1 MKNWLFEVR
10 KNKRSGS
17 GEFTISADDVS
28 GTFTCSREP
37 GFNFCT
43 NLDVVKHQIGIYRK
57 MLQYTLSLRD
67 SLAGN
72 YGVLFGKL
80 ADDYANAETH
90 ESAAKAM
97 KTLKQLFAEI
107 NQSEM
112 ADEDLADHDMVEN
125 ELNRLIGG

>member
-1 MKNWLFEVR
+1 
-10 KNKRSGS
+10 
-17 GEFTISADDVS
+17 
-28 GTFTCSREP
+28 
-37 GFNFCT
+37 
-43 NLDVVKHQIGIYRK
+43 

-97 KTLKQLFAEI
+97 KNLKQLFAEI